1 MCLPRKAQNPG
12 QNRTPLSP
20 HFLLS
25 RSHRLFSSL
34 ASSILIVDI
43 EVMAYRMVG
52 AFTFIAGVALDAPAP

>member
-1 MCLPRKAQNPG
+1 
-12 QNRTPLSP
+12 LSP
-20 HFLLS
+20 RFLLS
-25 RSHRLFSSL
+25 RSQRLFSSL